1 MSFNWWMDKQAVV
14 HPQRGILLSN
24 KKEDTPDACNKL
36 DESPE
41 YYVDL
46 KKKNLE
52 TLHTVW
58 SHLYNV
64 LEMIKL

>member
-1 MSFNWWMDKQAVV
+1 MDKQAVV
-14 HPQRGILLSN
+14 QPQRGILLSN

-46 KKKNLE
+46 KKKKSRNI
-52 TLHTVW
+52 TYCV
-58 SHLYNV
+58 
-64 LEMIKL
+64 IPFI